1 MNRSWGKTQ
10 IRFTSLI
17 PFMFLMWLL
26 LEGVS
31 AGQQKPAPPP
41 KAPTVIVLD
50 VAGDGITLTSV
61 DNGVEFALDAP
72 GQLQKTGWTRPD
84 SDDSFLAVDL
94 NNNGVID
101 DVRELVGTRLVLEGN
116 GPVGL
121 GVNALMFSLQGHPI
135 GPDSKPVGGVP
146 RPMPFGFGELD
157 QSDPGFTRLRLW
169 TDRNHDG
176 KTGPGELK
184 TLAESKVDRISLTF
198 RTYGSVEAAP
208 KDEFGNR
215 RVILGSYKRYKD
227 GLLSPYEMVEVA
239 LAK

>member
-1 MNRSWGKTQ
+1 MGMENMERVGGKT
-10 IRFTSLI
+10 IVLVMLS
-17 PFMFLMWLL
+17 MAAAA
-26 LEGVS
+26 VS
-31 AGQQKPAPPP
+31 ASQKQPLPTP

-61 DNGVEFALDAP
+61 DNGVEFALEAP
-72 GQLQKTGWTRPD
+72 GQLQKTAWTKQG

-94 NNNGVID
+94 NNNGAID
-101 DVRELVGTRLVLEGN
+101 DARELVGTRLVLEGN

-121 GVNALMFSLQGHPI
+121 GVNALQFSLQGYSL
-135 GPDSKPVGGVP
+135 GPDSKPLGGVP
-146 RPMPFGFGELD
+146 RPLPFGFGTLD
-157 QSDPGFTRLRLW
+157 RSDAGFARLRLW

-184 TLAESKVDRISLTF
+184 TLAESKVERIDLTF
-198 RTYGSVEAAP
+198 RTYGSIEAAP

-215 RVILGSYKRYKD
+215 RVILGSFKCYKD
-227 GLLSPYEMVEVA
+227 GLLFPYEMVEVA